1 MYLATR
7 EQIVDLRH
15 KSEDAQRLL
24 YEQLIDDR
32 NYLESR
38 VSILEREKRELKSQ
52 VARLGKQ

>member
-7 EQIVDLRH
+7 EQLVDLRH
-15 KSEDAQRLL
+15 KAEDSSRIL

-38 VSILEREKRELKSQ
+38 VNILERENRDLKSQ

>member
-7 EQIVDLRH
+7 EQLVDLRH
-15 KSEDAQRLL
+15 RAEDSSRLL

-38 VSILEREKRELKSQ
+38 VNILERENRDLKSQ
-52 VARLGKQ
+52 VARHGTQ